1 MSHFS
6 SEPATQHSRVQSYL
20 RDALPD
26 CSFTAERTLQGYAP
40 LILVWMTHLMA
51 AFAFVREDP
60 RASYHKLYRSFKDYY
75 AINRRRLDTLDLSF
89 VLCVA
94 PSLPNFDEFRSE
106 IENDVYFCRKYVV
119 PLSDK
124 LDESFDRLPFLPL
137 ASSSGDSRRPP
148 AAQTYMQQCGVPA
161 TLARQLAVPHQRSA
175 ENIVRDCIENASR
188 SAPMLLGRDEMR
200 VSRVARTS
208 VVDNVRLESITIQNF
223 RAYRKPQEFD
233 LTGDVTVLYGP
244 NGFGKT
250 SFFDAIDFVATG
262 GVGRLR
268 MSSSTAR
275 FERSAAHLD
284 SDPRDSSVSLVY
296 SSNGVRRTLFRRVA
310 DRMSAFVDGL
320 DNDRKRVLAALTG
333 GGTGHDDRVE
343 HLVSLFRATHIFGQE
358 HQEIRKDF
366 DRDCA
371 LPPQVVSRML
381 AFDDY
386 ANARRKAHDVCHIL
400 GESIGQRK
408 NYVSEL
414 YREIE
419 EAERALYSLA
429 KASLDHG
436 EAANPAQA
444 IELLR
449 ERVIDAGIRVDS
461 APDDRTFVRACRAAI
476 QAKVAETLSKT
487 TRLSELAEQVR
498 ALPSVLSSLSSL
510 RKQHDRATAE
520 FEAAG
525 PARAEA
531 EEAQE
536 HTRLL
541 ANEFSENRSRL
552 RSVAEELR
560 RARST
565 QPRYANLLERS
576 RACEQAVSDGSRSIG
591 NLRAH
596 RIKEASALRSRETRS
611 RDLEARLAMMSRVL
625 SELDNLSSAAASVRA
640 DRERIRTLDA
650 LVASCRVRLNDL
662 TAAQQATQSKLTAQ
676 IEYHDEVAQ
685 RVDKSEYAEATVSE
699 FLSRI
704 SAHLESTSCP
714 LCGHDHGTQEQLV
727 ARIGARPTTSGATTA
742 LQNELT
748 RARTRKEEF
757 QTLLDELKESAR
769 KEMRSV
775 DESSKERID
784 LNSRISQFEETAAQL
799 GIMFNAERPVID
811 QIQTR
816 QANDQSQIGQMR
828 IEVSALHDE
837 LRRRKMRLGDAD
849 RSIEA
854 ASNAVNDSQ
863 AEMDACQ
870 QEILRLGHNSRPPEL
885 WLETNL
891 EELEQLAERNNAQL
905 KEVEFALNEAV
916 GEQQKHRE
924 SARQHRQRVSA
935 LESSLDT
942 IRTEI
947 ALKRRAASDTNAR
960 VIECGLSL
968 EANETDVASLLEEAT
983 KESAAIAILSDFADS
998 VELAVDTATTA
1009 AASRQQRELIQQ
1021 KTRQISVVE
1030 NQIGVHEKWSNF
1042 FAELTELLSAK
1053 QNAAIT
1059 RFSVGYGP
1067 LASAIQQRLR
1077 SVYGF
1082 QGIDTRSHDAT
1093 IQVRVKRGD
1102 KTLRPTDYFS
1112 HSQQQT
1118 LLLGLFLTAG
1128 MSQSWSSLSTIFLDD
1143 PIMQFDDLNTYA
1155 FFDLIVGLLRAPW
1168 GPQQFIISTCDQK
1181 VFHLARSK
1189 LRYLDKDARFY
1200 EYSAIGPDGP
1210 VVKTVPSS

>member
-1 MSHFS
+1 
-6 SEPATQHSRVQSYL
+6 
-20 RDALPD
+20 
-26 CSFTAERTLQGYAP
+26 
-40 LILVWMTHLMA
+40 MA

-60 RASYHKLYRSFKDYY
+60 RTSYHKLYRSFKDYY
-75 AINRRRLDTLDLSF
+75 SINRRRLDTLDLSF

-94 PSLPNFDEFRSE
+94 PSLSNFDEFRSE
-106 IENDVYFCRKYVV
+106 VETDVFFCRKYVV

-137 ASSSGDSRRPP
+137 TSSSGDAPRPP

-175 ENIVRDCIENASR
+175 ENIVRDCIENESSSVPIPVDR
-188 SAPMLLGRDEMR
+188 DKMSA
-200 VSRVARTS
+200 SRVARTREA
-208 VVDNVRLESITIQNF
+208 DNVRLESITIQNF
-223 RAYRKPQEFD
+223 RAYKKPQEFD

-284 SDPRDSSVSLVY
+284 SDPRDSGVSLVY
-296 SSNGVRRTLFRRVA
+296 SSNGVRRRLVRRVA
-310 DRMSAFVDGL
+310 DRMSALVDGL
-320 DNDRKRVLAALTG
+320 DHDRKRVLAALTG

-343 HLVSLFRATHIFGQE
+343 HLVSLFRATHIFSQE
-358 HQEIRKDF
+358 HQELRRDF
-366 DRDCA
+366 DRGCA

-381 AFDDY
+381 AFEDY
-386 ANARRKAHDVCHIL
+386 ANARRKAKDVCHIM
-400 GESIGQRK
+400 GESIAQR
-408 NYVSEL
+408 NIYVAGL
-414 YREIE
+414 HREIE
-419 EAERALYSLA
+419 ESERALDSLA
-429 KASLDHG
+429 KASLEHG
-436 EAANPAQA
+436 EAANPAEA
-444 IELLR
+444 TELLR
-449 ERVIDAGIRVDS
+449 KRVIDAGIRVDS
-461 APDDRTFVRACRAAI
+461 PRDDRTFVRACRAAI
-476 QAKVAETLSKT
+476 QAKVTESLSKT
-487 TRLSELAEQVR
+487 RRLSELAEQVR
-498 ALPSVLSSLSSL
+498 ALPSVLSSLSDL
-510 RKQHDRATAE
+510 RRRQHRATAE

-525 PARAEA
+525 SARAEA

-536 HTRLL
+536 RTRLL

-552 RSVAEELR
+552 RSVAEALP
-560 RARST
+560 RAMAT

-576 RACEQAVSDGSRSIG
+576 RAYEQAVSDGSRSLA
-591 NLRAH
+591 NLREH
-596 RIKEASALRSRETRS
+596 RIKEASALQSRENRS

-625 SELDNLSSAAASVRA
+625 SELDSLSGAAASVRA
-640 DRERIRTLDA
+640 DRERIRKLDA
-650 LVASCRVRLNDL
+650 LVASCRARLNDL
-662 TAAQQATQSKLTAQ
+662 TAAQQATQSKLAEQ
-676 IEYHDEVAQ
+676 IEYHDDVAQ
-685 RVDKSEYAEATVSE
+685 RVDRSEYAEAAVSE
-699 FLSRI
+699 LLSRI
-704 SAHLESTSCP
+704 SAHIESTSCP

-727 ARIGARPTTSGATTA
+727 ARIVARPTRNSATTA

-748 RARTRKEEF
+748 HARTRKEEF
-757 QTLLDELKESAR
+757 EALLDQLKVSSR
-769 KEMRSV
+769 KETRSI
-775 DESSKERID
+775 DESSKERIN
-784 LNSRISQFEETAAQL
+784 LTARISQFEETATQL
-799 GIMFNAERPVID
+799 GIMSNAERPVLE
-811 QIQTR
+811 QIQRR
-816 QANDQSQIGQMR
+816 QANDQSQIAQMR

-837 LRRRKMRLGDAD
+837 LRRQKILLGDVD

-854 ASNAVNDSQ
+854 AGNAVNDSQ

-870 QEILRLGHNSRPPEL
+870 QDILRLRHYSPPL
-885 WLETNL
+885 DLSLETSL
-891 EELEQLAERNNAQL
+891 EELAQLDERNKAQL

-916 GEQQKHRE
+916 GEQQKYRE

-942 IRTEI
+942 IRREI
-947 ALKRRAASDTNAR
+947 ALKRRVASETNAR
-960 VIECGLSL
+960 MTECGLSL
-968 EANETDVASLLEEAT
+968 EADETDVASLLEEAT

-998 VELAVDTATTA
+998 VEVAVDTATTA
-1009 AASRQQRELIQQ
+1009 AASRQQRDLIQQ
-1021 KTRQISVVE
+1021 KTHQISAIE
-1030 NQIGVHEKWSNF
+1030 NQIGVHEKWSNY

-1059 RFSVGYGP
+1059 DFAVGYGP

-1077 SVYGF
+1077 PVYGF
-1082 QGIDTRSHDAT
+1082 HGIDTRSHDAT

-1112 HSQQQT
+1112 QSQQQT
-1118 LLLGLFLTAG
+1118 LLLGLFLSAG

-1155 FFDLIVGLLRAPW
+1155 FFDLIVGLLHAQW

-1189 LRYLDKDARFY
+1189 LRYLDKDAKFY

-1210 VVKTVPSS
+1210 IVKTVPSS